1 MSGVPLLP
9 IAAAV
14 PWAATPNLFQSVEF
28 LVTVGLLVLI
38 LLGGAVVLYFTDVWR
53 KKQLAPDRES
63 AEALTTFRAMYER
76 GEITEAEYEAVRTRV
91 ATQLRQEVGVGRP
104 PAPPSGAER
113 AADSGSGG
121 GAGPAGRPPEPPPEP
136 PTG

>member
-1 MSGVPLLP
+1 MSGVPVP
-9 IAAAV
+9 AGAAV
-14 PWAATPNLFQSVEF
+14 ATWAANPKLFQSVEF

-63 AEALTTFRAMYER
+63 ADALTSYRAMYER
-76 GEITEAEYEAVRTRV
+76 GEITESEYLAVRNRV
-91 ATQLRQEVGVGRP
+91 AAQLRQEVAADRP
-104 PAPPSGAER
+104 PGAKAAPESRNGDEPAPPAR
-113 AADSGSGG
+113 
-121 GAGPAGRPPEPPPEP
+121 PPEP

>member
-1 MSGVPLLP
+1 MSGVPLP
-9 IAAAV
+9 PVAAAV

-63 AEALTTFRAMYER
+63 AEALTVFRTMYER
-76 GEITEAEYEAVRTRV
+76 GEITAAEYEAVRTRV
-91 ATQLRQEVGVGRP
+91 ATQLRQEVGAARP
-104 PAPPSGAER
+104 PTPPSGAER
-113 AADSGSGG
+113 AAGPDVEG
-121 GAGPAGRPPEPPPEP
+121 GAASAGRPPEPP
-136 PTG
+136 TG